1 MANNFEEEYS
11 REKEL
16 ISQYKAALKENDEET
31 YTQVKASYAALK
43 QSISDKGKAY
53 TKVYKRFKEMKEKEN
68 EVITVNE
75 YLEKEEAEKLA
86 EAFKECGITEFA
98 LIGHHPGVIDIAYF
112 LTLLGFAVDSIIQVN
127 TGAWSMENGYKKVC
141 GLLMVNS
148 EAAEVIAEIAQNDE
162 SEDTDEN
169 AEETS
174 ETEDEEENENDDSTT
189 V

>member
-31 YTQVKASYAALK
+31 YTQIKASYAALK

-86 EAFKECGITEFA
+86 A
-98 LIGHHPGVIDIAYF
+98 LIQDIMF
-112 LTLLGFAVDSIIQVN
+112 
-127 TGAWSMENGYKKVC
+127 
-141 GLLMVNS
+141 
-148 EAAEVIAEIAQNDE
+148 
-162 SEDTDEN
+162 
-169 AEETS
+169 
-174 ETEDEEENENDDSTT
+174 
-189 V
+189 